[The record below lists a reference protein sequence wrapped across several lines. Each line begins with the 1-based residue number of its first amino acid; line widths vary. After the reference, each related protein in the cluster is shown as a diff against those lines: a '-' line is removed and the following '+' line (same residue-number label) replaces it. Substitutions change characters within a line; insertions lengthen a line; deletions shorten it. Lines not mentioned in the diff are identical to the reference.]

1 MKAIPKIS
9 CIIVFIVAGSVSASS
24 SQNPKALAPTSPQ
37 AQSPQAQSPQAQSP
51 QAPNPGS
58 PTAKPEGDEQKSLDD
73 LLGIGESDS
82 KKASAESGRT
92 QKETLQ
98 RILSEKEAK
107 NTLEET
113 VEGMRRSAT
122 LLSEKDSGTAVQRVQ
137 EDVLARL
144 DALIASAQQQQQQQ
158 QSSSGSSSSSSS
170 GEKPKGSQQP
180 KGGKGQKQSE
190 SAASE
195 EKRREEAKKRASQ
208 KEGEKSGPSKSQPTG
223 DRAGESPPSVDP
235 IEGGVIQETD
245 EEWGSLPPRTRE
257 IIRQGVREKMSSVY
271 RRWTEAYYRR
281 IAEESKP

>member
-1 MKAIPKIS
+1 M
-9 CIIVFIVAGSVSASS
+9 VAETVNANY
-24 SQNPKALAPTSPQ
+24 SQDSKTLAPTPPQ
-37 AQSPQAQSPQAQSP
+37 AQSPQAQSP
-51 QAPNPGS
+51 NG
-58 PTAKPEGDEQKSLDD
+58 TTEAKPAGDEEKSLDD

-158 QSSSGSSSSSSS
+158 QQQSSSSSSSSSSS
-170 GEKPKGSQQP
+170 GEKSKGAQQP

-195 EKRREEAKKRASQ
+195 EKRREEAKQRASQ
-208 KEGEKSGPSKSQPTG
+208 KEGEKPGQSKSQPTG
-223 DRAGESPPSVDP
+223 DRAEESPPSVDP

>member
-1 MKAIPKIS
+1 M
-9 CIIVFIVAGSVSASS
+9 VAEAVNANYAQDSRA
-24 SQNPKALAPTSPQ
+24 PAPTP
-37 AQSPQAQSPQAQSP
+37 PLVPPP
-51 QAPNPGS
+51 QAPPTGS
-58 PTAKPEGDEQKSLDD
+58 PTAKPAGDEEKSLDD

-170 GEKPKGSQQP
+170 GEKSKDSQQP

-195 EKRREEAKKRASQ
+195 EKRREEAKQRANQKR
-208 KEGEKSGPSKSQPTG
+208 
-223 DRAGESPPSVDP
+223 R
-235 IEGGVIQETD
+235 
-245 EEWGSLPPRTRE
+245 
-257 IIRQGVREKMSSVY
+257 
-271 RRWTEAYYRR
+271 
-281 IAEESKP
+281 

>member
-1 MKAIPKIS
+1 MKTTFKFS
-9 CIIVFIVAGSVSASS
+9 SVIVFIVTGSVCASS
-24 SQNPKALAPTSPQ
+24 SQDPKTTIPVPPQ
-37 AQSPQAQSPQAQSP
+37 AQASNGTSAGKLA
-51 QAPNPGS
+51 
-58 PTAKPEGDEQKSLDD
+58 GDEEKSLDD

-122 LLSEKDSGTAVQRVQ
+122 LLNEKDSGITVQRVQ

-158 QSSSGSSSSSSS
+158 QSSSSSSSSSSS
-170 GEKPKGSQQP
+170 GEKSKGSQQP

-195 EKRREEAKKRASQ
+195 EKRREEARQRASQ
-208 KEGEKSGPSKSQPTG
+208 KEGDKPGPSKSQPTG
-223 DRAGESPPSVDP
+223 DRPGELPPTVDA

-245 EEWGSLPPRTRE
+245 EEWGGLPPRTRE

>member
-9 CIIVFIVAGSVSASS
+9 SIIVFIVVGSVSASS
-24 SQNPKALAPTSPQ
+24 SQDPKASAPNPPQ
-37 AQSPQAQSPQAQSP
+37 AISP
-51 QAPNPGS
+51 QAP
-58 PTAKPEGDEQKSLDD
+58 PTAKPAGDEEKSLDD

-158 QSSSGSSSSSSS
+158 QSSSSSPATRFS
-170 GEKPKGSQQP
+170 
-180 KGGKGQKQSE
+180 
-190 SAASE
+190 
-195 EKRREEAKKRASQ
+195 KRR
-208 KEGEKSGPSKSQPTG
+208 
-223 DRAGESPPSVDP
+223 
-235 IEGGVIQETD
+235 
-245 EEWGSLPPRTRE
+245 
-257 IIRQGVREKMSSVY
+257 
-271 RRWTEAYYRR
+271 
-281 IAEESKP
+281 

>member
-1 MKAIPKIS
+1 M
-9 CIIVFIVAGSVSASS
+9 VAEAVNANY
-24 SQNPKALAPTSPQ
+24 SQDSKTLAPTPPQ
-37 AQSPQAQSPQAQSP
+37 AQSP
-51 QAPNPGS
+51 NG
-58 PTAKPEGDEQKSLDD
+58 TTEAKPAGDEAKSLDD
-73 LLGIGESDS
+73 LLGISESDS

-158 QSSSGSSSSSSS
+158 QQQSSSSSSSSSSS
-170 GEKPKGSQQP
+170 GEKSKGAQQP

-195 EKRREEAKKRASQ
+195 EKRREEAKQRASQ

-223 DRAGESPPSVDP
+223 DRAEESPPSVDP

>member
-1 MKAIPKIS
+1 M
-9 CIIVFIVAGSVSASS
+9 VAEAVNANY
-24 SQNPKALAPTSPQ
+24 SQDSKTLAPTPPQ
-37 AQSPQAQSPQAQSP
+37 AQSPQAQSP
-51 QAPNPGS
+51 NG
-58 PTAKPEGDEQKSLDD
+58 TTEAKPAGDEEKSLDD

-158 QSSSGSSSSSSS
+158 SSSSSSSSSSS
-170 GEKPKGSQQP
+170 GEKSKGAQQP

-195 EKRREEAKKRASQ
+195 EKRREEAKQRASQ

-223 DRAGESPPSVDP
+223 DRAEESPPSVDP

>member
-1 MKAIPKIS
+1 LKVTPKIS
-9 CIIVFIVAGSVSASS
+9 SIIVFIVAGSVSASS
-24 SQNPKALAPTSPQ
+24 SQDPKALAPTPPQAEPPQ
-37 AQSPQAQSPQAQSP
+37 AQSPQAQSPNGTTA
-51 QAPNPGS
+51 
-58 PTAKPEGDEQKSLDD
+58 AKPAGDEEKSLDD

-158 QSSSGSSSSSSS
+158 QSSSSSSSSSSS
-170 GEKPKGSQQP
+170 GEKSKGSQQP

-195 EKRREEAKKRASQ
+195 EKRREEAKQRASQ

-223 DRAGESPPSVDP
+223 DRAEESPPSVDP

>member
-1 MKAIPKIS
+1 M
-9 CIIVFIVAGSVSASS
+9 VAEAVNANY
-24 SQNPKALAPTSPQ
+24 SQDSKTLAPTPPQ

-51 QAPNPGS
+51 NG
-58 PTAKPEGDEQKSLDD
+58 TTEAKPAGDEEKSLDD

-158 QSSSGSSSSSSS
+158 SSSGSSSSSS
-170 GEKPKGSQQP
+170 GEKPKGSQQS

-195 EKRREEAKKRASQ
+195 EKRREEAKQRASQ
-208 KEGEKSGPSKSQPTG
+208 KEGEKPGQSKSQPTG
-223 DRAGESPPSVDP
+223 DRAEESPPSVDP

>member
-1 MKAIPKIS
+1 M
-9 CIIVFIVAGSVSASS
+9 VAEAVNANY
-24 SQNPKALAPTSPQ
+24 SQDSKTLAPTPPQ
-37 AQSPQAQSPQAQSP
+37 AQSP
-51 QAPNPGS
+51 NG
-58 PTAKPEGDEQKSLDD
+58 TTEAKPAGDEAKSLDD
-73 LLGIGESDS
+73 LLGISESDS

-122 LLSEKDSGTAVQRVQ
+122 LLNEKDSGITVQRVQ

-144 DALIASAQQQQQQQ
+144 DALIASAQQQQQ
-158 QSSSGSSSSSSS
+158 SSSSSSS
-170 GEKPKGSQQP
+170 SSSEKSKGSQQP
-180 KGGKGQKQSE
+180 KGGKDKKQSE

-195 EKRREEAKKRASQ
+195 EKRREEAKQRASQ
-208 KEGEKSGPSKSQPTG
+208 KEGDKSGPSKSQPTG
-223 DRAGESPPSVDP
+223 DRPGELPPTVDA

-245 EEWGSLPPRTRE
+245 EEWGGLPPRTRE

>member
-1 MKAIPKIS
+1 M
-9 CIIVFIVAGSVSASS
+9 VAEAVNANY
-24 SQNPKALAPTSPQ
+24 SQDSKTLAPTPPQ

-51 QAPNPGS
+51 NG
-58 PTAKPEGDEQKSLDD
+58 TTEAKPAGDEEKSLDD

-158 QSSSGSSSSSSS
+158 SSSGSSSSSS
-170 GEKPKGSQQP
+170 GEKPKGSQQS

-195 EKRREEAKKRASQ
+195 EKRREEAKQRASQ

-223 DRAGESPPSVDP
+223 DRAEESPPSVDP

>member
-9 CIIVFIVAGSVSASS
+9 SIIVFIVAGSASASI
-24 SQNPKALAPTSPQ
+24 SQDPKAPAPTPPQ
-37 AQSPQAQSPQAQSP
+37 VQSPQIPTT
-51 QAPNPGS
+51 GS
-58 PTAKPEGDEQKSLDD
+58 PAAKPAGDEAKSLDD
-73 LLGIGESDS
+73 LLGISESDS

-170 GEKPKGSQQP
+170 SSGEKSKGSQQS

-195 EKRREEAKKRASQ
+195 EKRREEAKQRASQ

>member
-1 MKAIPKIS
+1 M
-9 CIIVFIVAGSVSASS
+9 VAEAVNANY
-24 SQNPKALAPTSPQ
+24 SQDSKTLAPTPPLATSPQ
-37 AQSPQAQSPQAQSP
+37 AQSSQAQSSQVPTT
-51 QAPNPGS
+51 GS
-58 PTAKPEGDEQKSLDD
+58 PTTKPAGDEEKSLDD

-144 DALIASAQQQQQQQ
+144 DALIASAQQQQQQ
-158 QSSSGSSSSSSS
+158 SSSSSSSSS
-170 GEKPKGSQQP
+170 GEKSKGSQQP

-195 EKRREEAKKRASQ
+195 EKRREEAKQRASQ

>member
-1 MKAIPKIS
+1 M
-9 CIIVFIVAGSVSASS
+9 VAGFVNPSS
-24 SQNPKALAPTSPQ
+24 SQDPKALAPTPPEALTPEAESSKGTTAIKPQ
-37 AQSPQAQSPQAQSP
+37 
-51 QAPNPGS
+51 G
-58 PTAKPEGDEQKSLDD
+58 EDEKSLDD

-158 QSSSGSSSSSSS
+158 QSSSSASSSSSSS
-170 GEKPKGSQQP
+170 EKPKGSPQP

-190 SAASE
+190 SAAAE
-195 EKRREEAKKRASQ
+195 QKRREEAKQRASQ
-208 KEGEKSGPSKSQPTG
+208 KEGEKPGQSKSQPTG
-223 DRAGESPPSVDP
+223 DRPGELPPTVDA

>member
-1 MKAIPKIS
+1 MKVIPKIS
-9 CIIVFIVAGSVSASS
+9 SIIVFIVVGSVSASS
-24 SQNPKALAPTSPQ
+24 SQDPKASAPNPPQ
-37 AQSPQAQSPQAQSP
+37 AISP
-51 QAPNPGS
+51 QAP
-58 PTAKPEGDEQKSLDD
+58 PTAKPAGDEEKSLDD

-158 QSSSGSSSSSSS
+158 QSSSSSSSSSSS
-170 GEKPKGSQQP
+170 GEKSKGSQQP
-180 KGGKGQKQSE
+180 KDGKGQKQSE

-195 EKRREEAKKRASQ
+195 EKRREEAKQRATQ
-208 KEGEKSGPSKSQPTG
+208 KEGEKSSPSKSQPTG
-223 DRAGESPPSVDP
+223 DRAEESPPSVDP

>member
-1 MKAIPKIS
+1 M
-9 CIIVFIVAGSVSASS
+9 VAEAVNANY
-24 SQNPKALAPTSPQ
+24 SQDSKTLAPTPPQ
-37 AQSPQAQSPQAQSP
+37 AQSPQVPP
-51 QAPNPGS
+51 TGS
-58 PTAKPEGDEQKSLDD
+58 PTEKPAGDEEKSLDD

-144 DALIASAQQQQQQQ
+144 DALIASAQQQQ
-158 QSSSGSSSSSSS
+158 SSSGSSSSSS

-195 EKRREEAKKRASQ
+195 EKRREAAKQRASQ
-208 KEGEKSGPSKSQPTG
+208 KEREKPGQSKSQPTG
-223 DRAGESPPSVDP
+223 DRAEESPPSVDP

>member
-1 MKAIPKIS
+1 MKTTFKFS
-9 CIIVFIVAGSVSASS
+9 SVIVFIVTGSVCASS
-24 SQNPKALAPTSPQ
+24 SQDPKTTIPVPPQ
-37 AQSPQAQSPQAQSP
+37 AQASNGTSAGKLA
-51 QAPNPGS
+51 
-58 PTAKPEGDEQKSLDD
+58 GDEEKSLDD

-122 LLSEKDSGTAVQRVQ
+122 LLNEKDSGITVQRVQ

-158 QSSSGSSSSSSS
+158 QSSSSSSSSSS
-170 GEKPKGSQQP
+170 EKSKGSQQP
-180 KGGKGQKQSE
+180 KGGKDKKQSE

-195 EKRREEAKKRASQ
+195 EKRREEARQRASQ
-208 KEGEKSGPSKSQPTG
+208 KEGDKPGPSKSQPTG
-223 DRAGESPPSVDP
+223 DRPGELPPTVDA

-245 EEWGSLPPRTRE
+245 EEWGGLPPRTRE
-257 IIRQGVREKMSSVY
+257 VIRQGVREKMSSVY

>member
-9 CIIVFIVAGSVSASS
+9 SIIVFIVAGSASASI
-24 SQNPKALAPTSPQ
+24 SQDPKAPAPTPPQ
-37 AQSPQAQSPQAQSP
+37 VQSPQIPTT
-51 QAPNPGS
+51 GS
-58 PTAKPEGDEQKSLDD
+58 PTAKPAGDEEKSLDD
-73 LLGIGESDS
+73 LLGISESDS

-195 EKRREEAKKRASQ
+195 EKRREEAKQRASQ

-245 EEWGSLPPRTRE
+245 AEWGSLPPRTRE

>member
-1 MKAIPKIS
+1 M
-9 CIIVFIVAGSVSASS
+9 VAETVNANY
-24 SQNPKALAPTSPQ
+24 SQDSKTLAPTPPQ
-37 AQSPQAQSPQAQSP
+37 AQSPQAQSP
-51 QAPNPGS
+51 NG
-58 PTAKPEGDEQKSLDD
+58 TTEAKPAGDEEKSLDD

-195 EKRREEAKKRASQ
+195 EKRREEAKQRASQ
-208 KEGEKSGPSKSQPTG
+208 KEGEKPGQSKSQPTG
-223 DRAGESPPSVDP
+223 DRAEESPPSVDP